1 MTSSDLFISQ
11 IFHKNTLF
19 ILNNNKNTFL
29 FVNSIEYYYLCK
41 KIAMRIICDAP
52 GQTCNRL
59 WTYVASVAQC
69 IVEKKKMIIIFFDWT
84 IEDFPN
90 LLHAKFIYFPLWWP
104 WFLKLPKGWGWYKH
118 LTWKITHNKTWD
130 KIFQWFG
137 CTKGWYTMD
146 DTRYLIK
153 SKKGLVHIFRPKEEI
168 TSKAHILIDKIRN
181 DNDIIIGVH
190 IRHGDYKTWRGG
202 RHYYTFEEFH
212 SFMLQIKE
220 LYLDCRVAFFISS
233 NAQVDTDIFQD
244 CNCFKFD
251 KEPSGDIL
259 DLYTLSLCDRI
270 IGPWSTY
277 SRWASFIGDVPLC
290 FIKNKEQKLK
300 EEDFSIVTDFYHF
313 ANGESTEEFWTKDIS
328 K

>member
-1 MTSSDLFISQ
+1 
-11 IFHKNTLF
+11 
-19 ILNNNKNTFL
+19 
-29 FVNSIEYYYLCK
+29 
-41 KIAMRIICDAP
+41 MRIICDAP

-59 WTYVASVAQC
+59 WTYVTSVAQC
-69 IVEKKKMIIIFFDWT
+69 IVEKKKMAIIFFDWT

-90 LLHAKFIYFPLWWP
+90 LLHAKFIFYPLWCP
-104 WFLKLPKGWGWYKH
+104 WLLKLPKGWGWYKH
-118 LTWKITHNKTWD
+118 LTWKVTHNKTWD
-130 KIFQWFG
+130 KIFECFG

-153 SKKGLVHIFRPKEEI
+153 SKKELVHIFKPKEEI
-168 TSKAHILIDKIRN
+168 TSKAHKLIEKIRYN
-181 DNDIIIGVH
+181 HDLIVGVH
-190 IRHGDYKTWRGG
+190 IRHGDYKTWREG

-220 LYLDCRVAFFISS
+220 LYSNCRVAFFISS
-233 NAQVDTDIFQD
+233 NAQVDTEIFQG
-244 CNCFKFD
+244 CNCYIFG
-251 KEPSGDIL
+251 KEPSGDML

-277 SRWASFIGDVPLC
+277 SRWASFIGEVPLC
-290 FIKNKEQKLK
+290 FIKNKDQKLQK
-300 EEDFSIVTDFYHF
+300 DDFSIVTDFYHF